1 MDQWGKTKRLGHKG
15 LEIIL
20 HHRPTWTPKLLWGIK
35 IESYCVKHEAPLKF
49 TLGAYSTGYSAYSLL
64 LCCTHKDEVDKV
76 WIFIIFHT
84 HTHTQ
89 MVNFVV
95 MKLSPSIK
103 KYQWVN
109 DTLSQL
115 CSNFGKKIILYL
127 MSHSK
132 RASYTSGSTYY
143 ETLVAYFLLKNKW
156 NL

>member
-84 HTHTQ
+84 HTHKWLTLWSWSYHPLSRNINESMTHFRNCVQ
-89 MVNFVV
+89 ILGK
-95 MKLSPSIK
+95 KLS
-103 KYQWVN
+103 
-109 DTLSQL
+109 
-115 CSNFGKKIILYL
+115 
-127 MSHSK
+127 
-132 RASYTSGSTYY
+132 YTWCLIVSGHRTP
-143 ETLVAYFLLKNKW
+143 VAPHIMRLWLHTFC
-156 NL
+156 